1 MLHQAWKMVLN
12 NLTKFFWLPTAAVF
26 FSSFEEEVQA
36 RQFLSYSLLDFFFC
50 ESELSLTFFWSNNS
64 GLLKRGT
71 WEHGREASKKEK
83 VTQFSKC
90 SNP

>member
-36 RQFLSYSLLDFFFC
+36 RQFLSYSLLDFFSAKVNFPWP
-50 ESELSLTFFWSNNS
+50 FF
-64 GLLKRGT
+64 
-71 WEHGREASKKEK
+71 E
-83 VTQFSKC
+83 VTIVVC
-90 SNP
+90 SNAALGNTAEKRVKKKK